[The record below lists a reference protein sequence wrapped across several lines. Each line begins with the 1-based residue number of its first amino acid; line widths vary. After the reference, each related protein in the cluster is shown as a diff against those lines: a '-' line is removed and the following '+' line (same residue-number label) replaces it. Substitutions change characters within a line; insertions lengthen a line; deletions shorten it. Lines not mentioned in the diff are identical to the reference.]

1 VTNNENIVFIGNKSL
16 MSYVLAC
23 VTLFNSD
30 PKEIT
35 IKARGRAISRA
46 VDVAEV
52 LRNKFVQDA
61 GVDAIKI
68 GTEAVKTQEGKEI
81 NVSTIEITLSKE
93 KGKAKPKE
101 APKEKPKEKAKEK
114 PKEKPKAKASKAK
127 AKSE

>member
-23 VTLFNSD
+23 VTLFNNGA
-30 PKEIT
+30 PEIN

-52 LRNKFVQDA
+52 LRNKFVQTA
-61 GVDAIKI
+61 KVDSIGI

-81 NVSTIEITLSKE
+81 NVSTIEITL
-93 KGKAKPKE
+93 KG
-101 APKEKPKEKAKEK
+101 EKAKT
-114 PKEKPKAKASKAK
+114 PAKTKGK
-127 AKSE
+127 TE

>member
-1 VTNNENIVFIGNKSL
+1 MTNNENIVFIGNKSL

-30 PKEIT
+30 PEEIT

-61 GVDAIKI
+61 NVDAIKI
-68 GTEAVKTQEGKEI
+68 GTESVKTQEGKEI
-81 NVSTIEITLSKE
+81 NVSTIEITLKKD
-93 KGKAKPKE
+93 KGKIAPKE
-101 APKEKPKEKAKEK
+101 APKEKPKEK
-114 PKEKPKAKASKAK
+114 PKAKVAPKAK
-127 AKSE
+127 PKSE

>member
-23 VTLFNSD
+23 VTLFNTD
-30 PKEIT
+30 PPEIT

-52 LRNKFVQDA
+52 LRNKFVQEA
-61 GVDAIKI
+61 GVDKIGI

-81 NVSTIEITLSKE
+81 NVSTIEITLSKS
-93 KGKAKPKE
+93 KDKP
-101 APKEKPKEKAKEK
+101 APKEKPKD
-114 PKEKPKAKASKAK
+114 KPKAKAPAKTKTK